1 MTADLQELRAIA
13 QREFA
18 AIRGR
23 VPSRLAL
30 LSGRKLLVLPDRF
43 MTKLGG
49 AAAIYGWVCVSP
61 ELLKAPP
68 AVRQA
73 IIAHEWGHIACG
85 HCNATIAALVGA
97 LLYGVITTST
107 GPGFFWPAVN
117 LANLCVIALALRWA
131 LHPKRE
137 FEADAKGAEAVGE
150 ASMAYALRWIVD
162 RMNAGDVTESVAA
175 RLRRLDQASPAV
187 PS

>member
-1 MTADLQELRAIA
+1 MTADLKELRAIA

-43 MTKLGG
+43 MTRLGG

-85 HCNATIAALVGA
+85 HCNATLAGLVGV
-97 LLYGVITTST
+97 LIYGVISSTT

-117 LANLCVIALALRWA
+117 LAILSIITVAMLWA
-131 LHPKRE
+131 IHPRRE
-137 FEADAKGAEAVGE
+137 FEADARGAEAVGM
-150 ASMAYALRWIVD
+150 ASMAAALRWIVD
-162 RMNAGDVTESVAA
+162 RMNGGVVTDAVAA
-175 RLRRLDQASPAV
+175 RLDKLKEPAGAS
-187 PS
+187 S